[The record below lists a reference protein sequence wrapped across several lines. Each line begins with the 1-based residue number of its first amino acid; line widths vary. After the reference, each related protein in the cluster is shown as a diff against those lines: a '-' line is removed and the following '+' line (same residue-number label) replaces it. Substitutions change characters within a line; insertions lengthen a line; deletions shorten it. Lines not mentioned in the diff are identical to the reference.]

1 MPPMELAV
9 ATYSASA
16 VSFAVLAVLLAWRRG
31 EVRSYQSMIMAAGCT
46 ALWSGWL
53 AAEFWSGGVR
63 FIVSGHLLEVVRST
77 AWLVFL
83 ADALFA
89 SSPER
94 VRARLYLQAAI
105 VAGGLIAAVLGVL
118 PSLLVDGPRLIDANL
133 IIIGYL
139 TLAIFGLALT
149 ENLLRNVPSDARW
162 NLKYLCFGVGAIFGY
177 DFFLYS
183 QALLFRQIDGD
194 LFAARGIIDALS
206 VLLLAVSV
214 LRSKRPRRGIVVSHS
229 LVFHSAA
236 LLGAGTYLLV
246 MAAVGYYIRQFGGTW
261 GGVLQMVFLF
271 GSGLLLLVTL
281 SSGTV
286 RGYLKTFIGKHFF
299 KYKYDYRDE
308 WLRFIRTISEAEENV
323 KLPERVIQ
331 AVCDIFD
338 SPEGGVWIQQQ
349 ERFLLKSTWNL
360 SRWELEG
367 TDTHI
372 DRGDRLAEFLSRTH
386 SVVNIDELRGEAG
399 RYEGIVL
406 PSWLAGIGRAWL
418 IVPLIHH
425 DELRGILILG
435 KPRAPKEL
443 DWEDYE
449 LLGTLGQQA
458 ASYLAEYELSEA
470 LAEARQFEAFN
481 KRFAFVIHD
490 IKNLVSRLSLIV
502 SNAARHRHEAAFQDD
517 VIRTIEGSIEK
528 MKRLLQQ
535 LHGQPAQAAAQ
546 GQAIEIERLL
556 QAAVAAQNGRG
567 PSISL
572 EIRTPNLVVKADEE
586 RLRRVVG
593 HLLQNA
599 VEASP
604 QDGKVQVRLRSEGTM
619 AVLEVEDNGPGMDP
633 EFIRDQLF
641 RPFKSTKGGGYGIGV
656 YETNEFARAVGGRLD
671 VFSQPGRGTVMKMS
685 LPLVRPVSV

>member
-1 MPPMELAV
+1 MPPMDLAV
-9 ATYSASA
+9 ATYSASSA
-16 VSFAVLAVLLAWRRG
+16 SFAAVVMLLAWRRG
-31 EVRSYQSMIMAAGCT
+31 EVRSYQSMILAAGCT
-46 ALWSGWL
+46 ALWAGWL
-53 AAEFWSGGVR
+53 AFEFWSSGVR
-63 FIVSGHLLEVVRST
+63 FTASGHLFEVVRST

-89 SSPER
+89 SSPDRLR
-94 VRARLYLQAAI
+94 VRLYLQVAI
-105 VAGGLIAAVLGVL
+105 VAVGLAAAALGVL
-118 PSLLVDGPRLIDANL
+118 PLLWVGGPILIDANL

-139 TLAIFGLALT
+139 VLAIFGLLLT

-162 NLKYLCFGVGAIFGY
+162 NLKYLCFGIGAIFGY

-214 LRSKRPRRGIVVSHS
+214 LRSKRPRRGIVVSHR

-246 MAAVGYYIRQFGGTW
+246 MAAVGYYIRRFGGTW
-261 GGVLQMVFLF
+261 GGVLQMGFLF
-271 GSGLLLLVTL
+271 GSGLMLLVTL

-286 RGYLKTFIGKHFF
+286 RGYLKTFIGKNFF
-299 KYKYDYRDE
+299 KYKYDYREE

-367 TDTHI
+367 VDTQLG
-372 DRGDRLAEFLSRTH
+372 RGDSLAEFLARTH
-386 SVVNIDELRGEAG
+386 SVVDIDKLRAEAD
-399 RYEGIVL
+399 RYEGVVL
-406 PSWLAGIGRAWL
+406 PPWLGGIGRAWL

-425 DELRGILILG
+425 DQLRGILILG

-502 SNAARHRHEAAFQDD
+502 SNAAKHRHDAAFQDD
-517 VIRTIEGSIEK
+517 VIRTIEGSIDK

-535 LHGQPAQAAAQ
+535 LHGQPAQAAQ

-556 QAAVAAQNGRG
+556 QAAVAAQSGRG
-567 PSISL
+567 PSVSL
-572 EIRTPNLVVKADEE
+572 EVRTPALVVKADEE

-599 VEASP
+599 IEAVP

-656 YETNEFARAVGGRLD
+656 YETNEFARAAGGRLD
-671 VFSQPGRGTVMKMS
+671 VYSQPGRGTVMKMS
-685 LPLVRPVSV
+685 LPLVRPANA